1 MYCALLKELAGA
13 FSGNRAAV
21 SKVMREIQE
30 KDADG
35 YARSVAEVLRELVD
49 GPGAQLMLAILL
61 SQADSVKVLCS
72 PDLFTVE
79 QSEALL
85 RQARALDP
93 QVEVNLAR
101 LASKAAQTG
110 SQADMAARLLAVL
123 ERSADPDTTMPA
135 LRQLLRSPDA
145 RVRSKAVLLIGR
157 INHNTQWA
165 KLNDPQRDARVSANA
180 IESLWGMQTN
190 SAKEA
195 FREATADPR
204 ARVACNAAMGLYQA
218 GDMEGATELFRLSR
232 KEQADFRAGAAW
244 AMGHSGDAR
253 FLPRLAMLAE
263 DSRAAVLRAA
273 VPAAARIR
281 ENIRRLEQAGSL
293 PLRIETAQRTGN
305 QHNVWVQ
312 LEDQGCQIHNVRALE
327 LVVWNG
333 DALVERFTVQSFS
346 NTPVVCQVRFTAP
359 PAESQQVKVEL
370 YSERGVGRDT
380 AVESAS

>member
-21 SKVMREIQE
+21 SKVMREIE
-30 KDADG
+30 ERDADG
-35 YARSVAEVLRELVD
+35 YARSVAEVLREFVD
-49 GPGAQLMLAILL
+49 RPGAQFMLAILL
-61 SQADSVKVLCS
+61 RQTDSVKILCN
-72 PDLFTVE
+72 PDMFTVE

-101 LASKAAQTG
+101 LVSTPPHPDG
-110 SQADMAARLLAVL
+110 IAARLLAVL
-123 ERSADPDTTMPA
+123 ERSADPSTTMPA

-190 SAKEA
+190 SAKAA
-195 FREATADPR
+195 FREAAADPR
-204 ARVACNAAMGLYQA
+204 SRVACNAAMGLYRA
-218 GDMEGATELFRLSR
+218 GDIEGAVELLRLSR
-232 KEQADFRAGAAW
+232 KEQAEFRAGAAW
-244 AMGHSGDAR
+244 GMGQSGDAR
-253 FLPRLAMLAE
+253 FLPRLATLAE
-263 DSRAAVLRAA
+263 DTRAAVRKAA

-281 ENIRRLEQAGSL
+281 ENMRRLEQAGSL

-312 LEDQGCQIHNVRALE
+312 MEDGVGQTHNIRALD

-333 DALVERFTVQSFS
+333 DALVESFTVRSFS
-346 NTPVVCQVRFTAP
+346 NTPPVVCELHFTAP

-370 YSERGVGRDT
+370 YTERGVGRAT
-380 AVESAS
+380 AAESAS